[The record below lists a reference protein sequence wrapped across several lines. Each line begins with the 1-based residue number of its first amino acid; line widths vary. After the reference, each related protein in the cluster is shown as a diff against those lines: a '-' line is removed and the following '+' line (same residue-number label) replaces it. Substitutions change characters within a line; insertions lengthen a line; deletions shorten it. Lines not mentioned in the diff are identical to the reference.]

1 MGAIAGSVIS
11 TLLPFLLEKIFP
23 GQKGGY
29 EQVPTMDPSG
39 QGLYQQLMGGL
50 SGGGFGGGMLGS
62 GMQNI
67 SDILSGKPEA
77 FEAFER
83 PMQRQFREQTIPGL
97 AETFTGMGE
106 GGLSSSGFTQAMGK
120 AGAGLSE
127 QMGAMRGNMQQ
138 GAMGQLMQ
146 MLGLGMGAKPFETM
160 YRQGQGGMGTA
171 MAPGIGA
178 GIGQMLPGL
187 FQQGGSQFSNLF
199 SGWGGKGSITPG
211 PYGSYT
217 KGQYNPYTDV
227 TR

>member
-1 MGAIAGSVIS
+1 MSAIAGSAIAAI
-11 TLLPFLLEKIFP
+11 LPFLLEKMSP
-23 GQKGGY
+23 GQKGGF
-29 EQVPTMDPSG
+29 EQTPAMAPE
-39 QGLYQQLMGGL
+39 QMQLFQQLMGGL

-62 GMQNI
+62 GMQSI
-67 SDILSGKPEA
+67 SDLLSGKPEA

-171 MAPGIGA
+171 AAPGLYA
-178 GIGQMLPGL
+178 GLGEALPQL
-187 FQQGGSQFSNLF
+187 FKQGGSQFSNLF